1 MYLVAA
7 CTTGFLP
14 STVRGISW
22 LAIFVIHHQ
31 IRIFGWYT
39 TIHFI
44 EVLSTHYGLQ
54 RIYERYCWWTKSCTT
69 KNDDCPIIYR
79 GFNVLI
85 IPGGCLGSGQLT
97 STYPIMPQPR
107 LRDIFVFARRFSPPL
122 RGHVFVPIVRKLSK
136 SGKFSEG
143 ASTVPLILGDF
154 FPIKQT
160 CWSKPFSEAT
170 FLTSSWF

>member
-22 LAIFVIHHQ
+22 WQFFSSTIP
-31 IRIFGWYT
+31 IRICGWYT

-44 EVLSTHYGLQ
+44 EVLSTHEVASKGFFWEILLMDKILHHQ
-54 RIYERYCWWTKSCTT
+54 EWWLSMIV
-69 KNDDCPIIYR
+69 PLFI
-79 GFNVLI
+79 GVFNVLI

-122 RGHVFVPIVRKLSK
+122 RGHVFVPTVRKLSK
-136 SGKFSEG
+136 SGKFS
-143 ASTVPLILGDF
+143 
-154 FPIKQT
+154 
-160 CWSKPFSEAT
+160 
-170 FLTSSWF
+170 